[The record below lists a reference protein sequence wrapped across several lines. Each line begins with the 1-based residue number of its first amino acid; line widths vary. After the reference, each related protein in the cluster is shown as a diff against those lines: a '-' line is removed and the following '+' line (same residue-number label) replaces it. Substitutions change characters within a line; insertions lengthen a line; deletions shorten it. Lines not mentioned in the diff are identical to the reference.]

1 MATILQESPFN
12 QNQTEK
18 NLYNS
23 TEMITLVIGFM
34 MMIMALGG
42 LLDPTFL
49 GLSLSPMHCFVLG
62 GSGALAVWS
71 GLFRDQD
78 ENRAYQINLVLGLF
92 FLANAVAGVL
102 LEGAFLERTAINE
115 SLVRRIAP
123 GFLDLK
129 LGDHIMHLFAG
140 IWFLI
145 DAMMWRKQI
154 RNPIRRH

>member
-12 QNQTEK
+12 RNQTHNE
-18 NLYNS
+18 LYNS

-62 GSGALAVWS
+62 GCGALAVWS

-78 ENRAYQINLVLGLF
+78 ETRAYQINLVLGLF
-92 FLANAVAGVL
+92 FIANFVAGVL
-102 LEGAFLERTAINE
+102 LDGAVLDRTLINE
-115 SLVRRIAP
+115 SLMRRIAP

-129 LGDHIMHLFAG
+129 LGDHVMHGLAG
-140 IWFLI
+140 AWFTL
-145 DAMMWRKQI
+145 DAFLWKRQI
-154 RNPIRRH
+154 NSHKPLT